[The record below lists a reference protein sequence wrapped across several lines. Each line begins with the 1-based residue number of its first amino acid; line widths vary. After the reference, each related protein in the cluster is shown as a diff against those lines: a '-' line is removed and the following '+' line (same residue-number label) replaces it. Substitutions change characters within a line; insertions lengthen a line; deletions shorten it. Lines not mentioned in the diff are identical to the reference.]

1 MASPTTFLNRRYVL
15 NADQAGGIK
24 VATGSFTPGAGT
36 GTVTVP
42 GMTTV
47 NEVFVSMVETDMTH
61 MFTDADA
68 AGGNADQFTWSAKKP
83 TGAADVTP
91 IAATTPWNKV
101 YWVAFGQ

>member
-24 VATGSFTPGAGT
+24 VATGSFTPTAAT

-47 NEVFVSMVETDMTH
+47 NEVFVSMAATDATH
-61 MFTDADA
+61 TFTDADA
-68 AGGNADQFTWSAKKP
+68 SGGNADQFTWSTKKA
-83 TGAADVTP
+83 TSSSVTTP
-91 IAATTPWNKV
+91 VDAVSPWNKV